1 MSSLDRRTFLKTTA
15 GTLAV
20 VPASRAPAAPSD
32 EDPLGVRRDFPIT
45 DTLTYIDTANRAP
58 FPIAVRDATVAYAD
72 VKMHRGFASS
82 RDEIR
87 EEARERFATLFGA
100 KPEEIAILYSTS
112 DGENIVASALDL
124 GPGDNVVIDELHF
137 VTSFILYRELE
148 KEKGIELRIVP
159 QRDGRSDL
167 EDFDARIDGNTKLVS
182 VAWVSNRNGFR
193 EDVRGLAEL
202 AHRKGAFL
210 YADAVQAIG
219 AFPTS
224 LTEEGI
230 DFATTNANKWL
241 FASYGAA
248 PFFVREELL
257 DRIRPDR
264 YGHGQTEEMLDNYHH
279 RPHRLRTTAR
289 KYEYAAPA
297 YNIVY
302 QLNAGLGYL
311 KEVGLHRIEK
321 HTMALARELR
331 DGLASLGFDIWT
343 PPNNNSPIVSFAHGR
358 EADELQKLLDKE
370 GIVVTF
376 REKEGSVIRAS
387 VSLFN
392 NQTDIQK
399 LLKVLETVA

>member
-15 GTLAV
+15 ASLAV
-20 VPASRAPAAPSD
+20 VPASRALAAPSD

-45 DTLTYIDTANRAP
+45 DTLTYLDTANRAP

-72 VKMHRGFASS
+72 VKMHMGFAAR
-82 RDEIR
+82 RDPIR
-87 EEARERFATLFGA
+87 EEARERFAALFGA

-124 GPGDNVVIDELHF
+124 GAGDNVVIDELHF
-137 VTSFILYRELE
+137 VTSFVLYRELE

-159 QRDGRSDL
+159 QRNGRSDM
-167 EDFDARIDGNTKLVS
+167 EDFDARIDGKTKLVS

-210 YADAVQAIG
+210 YADGVQAIG

-224 LTEEGI
+224 LTEEGV
-230 DFATTNANKWL
+230 DFVTTNSYKWL

-264 YGHGQTEEMLDNYHH
+264 YGHQQTEETLDNYHY
-279 RPHRLRTTAR
+279 RLRTTAR

-321 HTMALARELR
+321 HTVALAHELR
-331 DGLASLGFDIWT
+331 DGLASLGFDPWT
-343 PPNNNSPIVSFAHGR
+343 PPKNNSPIVSFAHGR
-358 EADELQKLLDKE
+358 ETDELKKLFEKE
-370 GIVVTF
+370 SIVVTF
-376 REKEGSVIRAS
+376 REKEGSVIRVS

-392 NQTDIQK
+392 NRADIQK

>member
-15 GTLAV
+15 ASLAV
-20 VPASRAPAAPSD
+20 VPASRALAAPSD

-45 DTLTYIDTANRAP
+45 ETLTYLDTANRAP
-58 FPIAVRDATVAYAD
+58 FPIAVRDATIAYAD
-72 VKMHRGFASS
+72 VKMHMGFAAR
-82 RDEIR
+82 RDQIR
-87 EEARERFATLFGA
+87 EEARERFAALFGA

-137 VTSFILYRELE
+137 VTSFVLYRELE

-159 QRDGRSDL
+159 QRNGRSDM
-167 EDFDARIDGNTKLVS
+167 EDFDARIDGKTKLVS

-219 AFPTS
+219 AFPTN
-224 LTEEGI
+224 LTEEGV
-230 DFATTNANKWL
+230 DFATTNSYKWL

-264 YGHGQTEEMLDNYHH
+264 YGHQQTEETLDNYHY
-279 RPHRLRTTAR
+279 RLRTTAR

-321 HTMALARELR
+321 HTVALAHELR
-331 DGLASLGFDIWT
+331 DGLASLGFDPWT
-343 PPNNNSPIVSFAHGR
+343 PPKNNSPIVSFAHGR
-358 EADELQKLLDKE
+358 ETDEMQKLFEKE

-376 REKEGSVIRAS
+376 REKEGSVIRVS

-392 NQTDIQK
+392 NRADIQK

>member
-1 MSSLDRRTFLKTTA
+1 MSALDRRTFLKTTA
-15 GTLAV
+15 ASLAV
-20 VPASRAPAAPSD
+20 VPASRALAAPSD
-32 EDPLGVRRDFPIT
+32 DDPLGVRHDFPVT
-45 DTLTYIDTANRAP
+45 DTLTYLNTAARGP
-58 FPIAVRDATVAYAD
+58 FSRAVRDATVAYAD
-72 VKMHRGFASS
+72 VKMRTGFAAR
-82 RDEIR
+82 RDQIR
-87 EEARERFATLFGA
+87 EEARERFAALFGA

-124 GPGDNVVIDELHF
+124 GAGDNVVIDELHF
-137 VTSFILYRELE
+137 VTSFVLYRELE

-159 QRDGRSDL
+159 QRNGRSDM
-167 EDFDARIDGNTKLVS
+167 EDFDARIDGKTKLVS

-210 YADAVQAIG
+210 YADSVQAIG
-219 AFPTS
+219 NFPTS
-224 LTEEGI
+224 LTEEGV

-257 DRIRPDR
+257 DRIHPDR
-264 YGHGQTEEMLDNYHH
+264 YGHGQTKESLDNYHY
-279 RPHRLRTTAR
+279 RLRTTAS

-321 HTMALARELR
+321 HTVALAHELR

-343 PPNNNSPIVSFAHGR
+343 PPKNNSPIVSFAHGR
-358 EADELQKLLDKE
+358 ETDEMKKLFDKE

-376 REKEGSVIRAS
+376 REKEGSMIRSS

-392 NQTDIQK
+392 NRADIQK
-399 LLKVLETVA
+399 LLKVLETIA

>member
-15 GTLAV
+15 ASLAV
-20 VPASRAPAAPSD
+20 VPASRALAAPSD

-45 DTLTYIDTANRAP
+45 DTHTYLNTAGTGP
-58 FPIAVRDATVAYAD
+58 FPIAVRDAAVA
-72 VKMHRGFASS
+72 FA
-82 RDEIR
+82 DEIMRTPFSARRGQTR
-87 EEARERFATLFGA
+87 EEARERFAALFGA

-124 GPGDNVVIDELHF
+124 GAGDNVVIDELHF
-137 VTSFILYRELE
+137 VTSFVLYRELE
-148 KEKGIELRIVP
+148 KENGIELRIVP
-159 QRDGRSDL
+159 QRDGRSDM
-167 EDFDARIDGNTKLVS
+167 EDFDARIDGKTKLVS

-210 YADAVQAIG
+210 YADGVQAIG
-219 AFPTS
+219 HFPTR
-224 LTEEGI
+224 LTEEGV
-230 DFATTNANKWL
+230 DFVTTNSYKWL

-264 YGHGQTEEMLDNYHH
+264 YGHGSTKETLDNYHY
-279 RPHRLRTTAR
+279 RLRTTAS

-297 YNIVY
+297 YNAVY

-311 KEVGLHRIEK
+311 KEVGLQRIQK
-321 HTMALARELR
+321 HTVALAQELR
-331 DGLASLGFDIWT
+331 DGLVSLGFNPWT
-343 PPNNNSPIVSFAHGR
+343 PPKNNSPIVSFAHGR
-358 EADELQKLLDKE
+358 ETDELKKLFEKE
-370 GIVVTF
+370 SIVVKF
-376 REKEGSVIRAS
+376 REKEGSMIRAA
-387 VSLFN
+387 VALFN
-392 NQTDIQK
+392 NRADIQK

>member
-1 MSSLDRRTFLKTTA
+1 MSPFNRRTFLKATA
-15 GTLAV
+15 ASLAV
-20 VPASRAPAAPSD
+20 VPASRALPASFD
-32 EDPLGVRRDFPIT
+32 EDPLGVRRDFPVT
-45 DTLTYIDTANRAP
+45 DRLTYLNTAARGP
-58 FPIAVRDATVAYAD
+58 FSRAVRDASVAFAD
-72 VKMHRGFASS
+72 QKLHTGFASS

-87 EEARERFATLFGA
+87 EEARERFAGLFGA
-100 KPEEIAILYSTS
+100 KTEEIAILYSTS

-137 VTSFILYRELE
+137 VTSFIMYRELE

-193 EDVRGLAEL
+193 EDVRGLADL
-202 AHRKGAFL
+202 AHRQGAYL
-210 YADAVQAIG
+210 YADAIQAIG

-230 DFATTNANKWL
+230 DFATTNANKYL
-241 FASYGAA
+241 YASYGAA

-257 DRIRPDR
+257 DRIHPDR
-264 YGHGQTEEMLDNYHH
+264 YGHSSPKKTLDDYHY
-279 RPHRLRTTAR
+279 RLQTTAR

-311 KEVGLHRIEK
+311 KEVGLDRIEK
-321 HTMALARELR
+321 HTTALVQELR
-331 DGLASLGFDIWT
+331 DGLESLGVDIWT
-343 PPNNNSPIVSFAHGR
+343 PPNNNSPIVSFRHGR
-358 EADELQKLLDKE
+358 DSDALQKRFDKE

-376 REKEGSVIRAS
+376 REKGGSVIRSS

-392 NQTDIQK
+392 NRADIQK
-399 LLKVLETVA
+399 LLKVLDTVA